1 MPKPTPVQAE
11 ILRLLR
17 ENPDVS
23 LRLDYYNRPRWYPDD
38 FLEGRDRG
46 VTKTTFKILIRNGWI
61 NETSRDTIQDWV
73 RGVFHKITDAGLE
86 ILELLSE
93 SDFRQ
98 IQNNP
103 HEMTAK
109 DIKGFLRDYREVG
122 QHRPGTEPWIFLEE
136 FAPFDRYRIDALAV
150 AAWGSHGYRAV
161 AYEIKI
167 NRSDYLAERRRPEKL
182 HDALKIATQFY
193 YVTPPSLLRLI
204 EIPETFGLIEFNK
217 LGRATVIRAASE
229 IEPDMNTDARY
240 VARLARKYAR
250 DTLVRF
256 GVDLNDWT
264 KLQERNGES

>member
-23 LRLDYYNRPRWYPDD
+23 LQLDHYNRPRWYPED
-38 FLEGRDRG
+38 FLEGKDRG

-61 NETSRDTIQDWV
+61 EETSRDTIPNWV
-73 RGVFHKITDAGLE
+73 RGICHKIADAGLE

-93 SDFRQ
+93 SDFRL

-109 DIKGFLRDYREVG
+109 DIKGFLRAHHEVD
-122 QHRPGTEPWIFLEE
+122 QHRPGQEPWILVEE
-136 FAPFDRYRIDALAV
+136 FMPFDRFRIDVLAV
-150 AAWGSHGYRAV
+150 STWRSQGYRAV

-167 NRSDYLAERRRPEKL
+167 NRGDYLSERRSPQKL

-193 YVTPPSLLRLI
+193 YATPPGLLRLN
-204 EIPETFGLIEFNK
+204 EVPETFGLMEFNK
-217 LGRATVIRAASE
+217 IGRATVIRAAAE
-229 IEPDMNTDARY
+229 IEPDLNTDAQY
-240 VARLARKYAR
+240 IARLARKYAR

-256 GVDLNDWT
+256 GVDLSKWWQI
-264 KLQERNGES
+264 LQE